1 MSLDPA
7 VAAAIEAERRR
18 VQGWT
23 ELGASEN
30 YVSDAV
36 MAAQGSI
43 LTNLTIEGYPGRRF
57 LGRDGVADTIETL
70 ATSRACALFGAA
82 HANVQPHAG
91 TQANQAAF
99 LALLEP
105 GDRVL
110 SMRLAD
116 GGHFSHGHG
125 STLSG
130 RWYEAHH
137 YGVRPD
143 DGLIDMAGVA
153 DKAER
158 LRPKLIIAGGSTYPR
173 AIDFAGLRAIA
184 DRVGA
189 ALLVDI
195 AHMAGLVATGLF
207 PNPVP
212 HADIVTTTTYKNLRG
227 PRGGLILT
235 RDATLGRAC
244 EDALS
249 PLLQGT
255 PLLHVM
261 AAKAV
266 VFAEAA
272 TPAYAEYQGRVLA
285 TARYL
290 AEALQAAG
298 HRVVTGGT
306 DTPLVLV
313 DLRGGAIDAAT
324 AVARLAAIGIGANR
338 VPLPGDPDDLSQ
350 LSGLRFGTSAACARG
365 FDVLEFDLIAEAITA
380 QLRPTAAPG
389 FAGRLRRQAERFRV

>member
-1 MSLDPA
+1 MTADPA

-18 VQGWT
+18 IQGWT
-23 ELGASEN
+23 ELAASEN

-70 ATSRACALFGAA
+70 AISRACALFGAA

-99 LALLEP
+99 LALLKP

-116 GGHFSHGHG
+116 GGHFSHGHA

-130 RWYEAHH
+130 QWCESHH

-143 DGLIDMAGVA
+143 DGLIDIDDVA
-153 DKAER
+153 EKAER
-158 LRPKLIIAGGSTYPR
+158 LRPRLIIAGGSTYPR
-173 AIDFAGLRAIA
+173 TIDFAGLRRIA
-184 DRVGA
+184 DDVGA

-207 PNPVP
+207 PDPVP
-212 HADIVTTTTYKNLRG
+212 HADLVTTTTYKNLRG

-235 RDATLGRAC
+235 RDIELGRRC

-272 TPAYAEYQGRVLA
+272 MPDYAEYQRRVLA
-285 TARYL
+285 TARHL
-290 AEALQAAG
+290 AIRLQDAG
-298 HRVVTGGT
+298 CRVVTGGT

-313 DLRGGAIDAAT
+313 DLRGAAVDAAT

-338 VPLPGDPDDLSQ
+338 VPLPGDPDDLSH

-365 FDVLEFDLIAEAITA
+365 FGITEFDVIAEAISA
-380 QLRPTAAPG
+380 QLGATAAPD
-389 FAGRLRRQAERFRV
+389 FADRLRLQAERFRV